1 MRQGLCYLE
10 LGLFASRGIL
20 IAMTDSDPPVSVPD
34 PAPPSFEPHTPLPDR
49 EDNPFRSPALA
60 YGFLRV
66 CLYMLLSFVIGYA
79 VQRLSSLFAGHEVS
93 PVSPR
98 RLVAVELASFA
109 GAFAAAWIMSLLEKR
124 SFGEYGLP
132 LRSAFGKLFWL
143 GALFGLAEISAVV
156 GAMGA
161 LGCYHFGA
169 IVLPETS
176 QLLHWMIFWVAFFLL
191 VAFYEEFAFRGYV
204 QFTLSQGIGF
214 WPAAVLL
221 SVAFGFVH
229 IFNPGE
235 NWVGIAGIVLTG
247 LFWCFTL
254 RRTGSLW
261 FAVGMHASFDF
272 GETFL
277 YSVPD
282 SGAIFP
288 GHLSNASLAGP
299 AWITG
304 GSAGPEGSI
313 FDFVT
318 LLLFFYAVH
327 KLFPRRSVGGPVL
340 EPANTEG

>member
-1 MRQGLCYLE
+1 
-10 LGLFASRGIL
+10 
-20 IAMTDSDPPVSVPD
+20 MTDSDPPVSVPA
-34 PAPPSFEPHTPLPDR
+34 PAPPSFEPQTPLPSR
-49 EDNPFRSPALA
+49 EENLFRSPALVF
-60 YGFLRV
+60 GILRV
-66 CLYMLLSFVIGYA
+66 CLYVVLANVIGYA
-79 VQRLSSLFAGHEVS
+79 VQRLSSFFAGHEVS

-109 GAFAAAWIMSLLEKR
+109 GAFAGAWVMSRLQKR
-124 SFGEYGLP
+124 RFGDYGLP
-132 LRSAFGKLFWL
+132 LRGAFGKLFWL
-143 GALFGLAEISAVV
+143 GALFGLMEISAVV
-156 GAMGA
+156 GAMAA
-161 LGCYHFGA
+161 LGCYHFGWIELA
-169 IVLPETS
+169 GTPQALRW
-176 QLLHWMIFWVAFFLL
+176 LIFWAAFFLL
-191 VAFYEEFAFRGYV
+191 VGFYEEFAFRGYV
-204 QFTLSQGIGF
+204 QFTLSQGLGF
-214 WPAAVLL
+214 WPAALLL
-221 SVAFGFVH
+221 SVAFGIVH

-254 RRTGSLW
+254 QRTGSLW

-282 SGAIFP
+282 SGVVFP
-288 GHLSNASLAGP
+288 GHLSNATLAGP

-304 GSAGPEGSI
+304 GTAGPEGSV

-327 KLFPRRSVGGPVL
+327 KLFPRRSSGAPVL